1 MIEFI
6 MQIFLQVVISSL
18 KVSIIVILLLLL
30 TKLIEERYSAGFRYY
45 SWLAVIIIFLI
56 PFNSFGLNYSV
67 ELPGSTLHIQK
78 EVQEMFN
85 QISQKAPIY
94 EFEEEISG
102 NGNNE
107 FSSVHNNSKRVE
119 ENAVEHTKP
128 LNVAFLIALVWA
140 LGAILYFVIHIKRYR
155 FFKKAVKR
163 FSLPLSDTHI
173 KKILEEEQKRLK
185 ISKNIPVR
193 ISSIADTP
201 LLTGLF
207 RVMLILP
214 NNNYTDDELHFILRH
229 ELIHYKRKDIWY
241 QFLTLIFVSLHWFNP
256 FVYLMAHAIEI
267 DGETSC
273 DEAVLKENSYG
284 KRVFYGEMLIAFL
297 KTENQKKSYLTTTF
311 FGGEKAMKK
320 RLTLIA
326 SKKLRK
332 KGIAAMAVLMVI
344 TVMMSLTAAATT
356 IEFVDSKDMV
366 KNSSNRE
373 NTIIMDTSEGYDV
386 FIGCEPIRETNEKI
400 KVPLRTFIVFI
411 DYKIISEEA
420 GKTITISN
428 GNRQIELSANSN
440 KVKING
446 DSANITK
453 NIIAENDDFYV
464 YIDDIETL
472 FSYKASYDLEKNN
485 VVLTVTDETPEAVKT
500 ITPPESLPEDYIAPQ
515 RVTVL
520 TQGETITILIDDNP
534 VTYSD
539 AQPFIDEQDRTQVPV
554 RALAEMLNC
563 QVIWNDQTQGVTIID
578 VDGTVITT
586 KIGDNKI
593 VADGKMIEM
602 DTTAIIINNRTYLP
616 LRFVSEALGFNV
628 FWQ

>member
-1 MIEFI
+1 MIALI

-18 KVSIIVILLLLL
+18 KVSIIIILLLLL

-56 PFNSFGLNYSV
+56 PFNSFGLNYKV
-67 ELPGSTLHIQK
+67 ELPRPALHIQR
-78 EVQEMFN
+78 EAQEMFN
-85 QISQKAPIY
+85 QISQNMPIY
-94 EFEEEISG
+94 EFEEEISET
-102 NGNNE
+102 GNNE
-107 FSSVHNNSKRVE
+107 LASGHKNNKRVE
-119 ENAVEHTKP
+119 ENATEHTKS
-128 LNVAFLIALVWA
+128 LNVMFLITLIWA
-140 LGAILYFVIHIKRYR
+140 LGVILYFVIHIKRYS

-163 FSLPLSDTHI
+163 FSLPLSDTRI

-185 ISKNIPVR
+185 ISKKIPVR
-193 ISSIADTP
+193 ISHIADTP

-256 FVYLMAHAIEI
+256 FVYIMAHAIEI

-273 DEAVLKENSYG
+273 DEAVLKKNSYET
-284 KRVFYGEMLIAFL
+284 RVFYGEMLIAFL

-332 KGIAAMAVLMVI
+332 KGIAAMAVLMII
-344 TVMMSLTAAATT
+344 TVMMSLTVAATT

-386 FIGCEPIRETNEKI
+386 FIGCEPIRETSEKI
-400 KVPLRTFIVFI
+400 KVPLKTFIVFI
-411 DYKIISEEA
+411 DYKIIFEET
-420 GKTITISN
+420 GKSITISN

-440 KVKING
+440 KVNING
-446 DSANITK
+446 DSASITR

-464 YIDDIETL
+464 YIDDIEAL
-472 FSYKASYDLEKNN
+472 FSYKVSYDLEKNN

-500 ITPPESLPEDYIAPQ
+500 ITPPEPLPGDYITPKK
-515 RVTVL
+515 VTVM
-520 TQGETITILIDDNP
+520 TQGETIAILIDDNP
-534 VTYSD
+534 VTYPD
-539 AQPFIDEQDRTQVPV
+539 AQPFIDEQDRTQVPI

-563 QVIWNDQTQGVTIID
+563 QVIWNEQTQGITIID

-593 VADGKMIEM
+593 VTDGEMIEM
-602 DTTAIIINNRTYLP
+602 DTTAKIINNRTYLP
-616 LRFVSEALGFNV
+616 LRFVSEAFGFNV
-628 FWQ
+628 FWE

>member
-1 MIEFI
+1 
-6 MQIFLQVVISSL
+6 
-18 KVSIIVILLLLL
+18 
-30 TKLIEERYSAGFRYY
+30 
-45 SWLAVIIIFLI
+45 
-56 PFNSFGLNYSV
+56 
-67 ELPGSTLHIQK
+67 
-78 EVQEMFN
+78 
-85 QISQKAPIY
+85 
-94 EFEEEISG
+94 
-102 NGNNE
+102 
-107 FSSVHNNSKRVE
+107 
-119 ENAVEHTKP
+119 
-128 LNVAFLIALVWA
+128 
-140 LGAILYFVIHIKRYR
+140 
-155 FFKKAVKR
+155 
-163 FSLPLSDTHI
+163 
-173 KKILEEEQKRLK
+173 
-185 ISKNIPVR
+185 
-193 ISSIADTP
+193 
-201 LLTGLF
+201 
-207 RVMLILP
+207 MLILP
-214 NNNYTDDELHFILRH
+214 NNNYTNDELHFILRH

-256 FVYLMAHAIEI
+256 FVYLMSHAIEI

-411 DYKIISEEA
+411 DYKIISEEV

-472 FSYKASYDLEKNN
+472 FSYKVSYDLEKNN